1 MTTSQQFLDQL
12 IEATASAYQ
21 ALIQGI
27 SDFHRDRGWISEKQ
41 AIAVKTSAYK
51 ARMAVPSSL
60 VIRESLPAVQSSQS
74 QQSVYDDDEAG
85 PFPNHDVTIVRSGV
99 KMYGDVGDRLTISNG
114 IVTGRSS

>member
-41 AIAVKTSAYK
+41 TIAVKTSAYK

-85 PFPNHDVTIVRSGV
+85 PFPDHDVTIVRSGV

>member
-27 SDFHRDRGWISEKQ
+27 SDFHRDRNWISEKQ

-60 VIRESLPAVQSSQS
+60 VIRESLPAGQSPRASNR
-74 QQSVYDDDEAG
+74 YMMTMRLA
-85 PFPNHDVTIVRSGV
+85 RSPIT
-99 KMYGDVGDRLTISNG
+99 MSP
-114 IVTGRSS
+114 SSDQA